1 MWSCSFFPKL
11 QLHFGRMWNFT
22 NTYFLWSIWAKFF
35 FLGVLPNTFEHS
47 PCNYCQLIWLHTVCG
62 TSHFVYLLKLLI
74 KEYKPSF
81 YPIAPKLSY
90 DTISNTSSLDSIPF
104 VLWNEAGLSDL
115 GGLESG
121 LLLCVHVS
129 IIINTVCKSDVSVWT
144 YTSKLFTLA
153 LLLCINIFITF
164 TFTWDQCKYL
174 SNTFTQSCVNV
185 LRHVT
190 LSESIIYS

>member
-1 MWSCSFFPKL
+1 LAFCLTHLNIHRVIIVNW
-11 QLHFGRMWNFT
+11 FGCT
-22 NTYFLWSIWAKFF
+22 
-35 FLGVLPNTFEHS
+35 G
-47 PCNYCQLIWLHTVCG
+47 CG

-104 VLWNEAGLSDL
+104 VIWNEAGLSDL

-129 IIINTVCKSDVSVWT
+129 IIINTVCKSDINVQIFYTCIVIVYKYFYYVYTYMRSV
-144 YTSKLFTLA
+144 
-153 LLLCINIFITF
+153 
-164 TFTWDQCKYL
+164 
-174 SNTFTQSCVNV
+174 
-185 LRHVT
+185 
-190 LSESIIYS
+190 